1 MNMEQGRSIIKLFFN
16 IAITIII
23 PLLIIPICITIKP
36 AKFLD
41 EEAAFYLENKDF
53 ENEND
58 GNVRILIMGDSC
70 GKADWIP
77 ELLGEDVYNYS
88 LGGAGPID
96 EYYTLENYLGKNE
109 APEYVMYT
117 MSSWYFRNLSA
128 LWGRTVYFHR
138 LEMKNILD
146 LEKNVKRKKAY
157 SVVGTEH
164 TLLKYLGYELYLPQ
178 NYSKAFFSG
187 LPNNARLESNTAR
200 YKYARE
206 GKGHV
211 LYGKAEEYDELTPL
225 FVEHFEH
232 QEFLA
237 DYLYRTIELC
247 EKHNIRFIFQ
257 SPPLNPTSH
266 KAMGRTCYLEE
277 YTAFLEGIQE
287 KYPSAW
293 IETEVPSYDADCF
306 GDVHHLN
313 AKGAEQFTGQ
323 MKEKYSSIFEETK
336 GGH

>member
-1 MNMEQGRSIIKLFFN
+1 MEQEKQILKLFFN

-41 EEAAFYLENKDF
+41 EEAAYYLENKDF

-58 GNVRILIMGDSC
+58 GKIRILIMGDSC

-77 ELLGEDVYNYS
+77 ELLGEAVYNYS

-96 EYYTLENYLGKNE
+96 EYYTLENYLEKNE

-117 MSSWYFRNLSA
+117 MSSWYFRGLSA
-128 LWGRTVYFHR
+128 LWVRTVYFHR

-146 LEKNVKRKKAY
+146 LERMTKKQDAY

-164 TLLKYLGYELYLPQ
+164 ILLKYLGYRLYLPK

-187 LPNNARLESNTAR
+187 LFSNARLENNTAQ

-211 LYGKAEEYDELTPL
+211 LYGKAEEHDELTP
-225 FVEHFEH
+225 FFAEHFEY

-237 DYLYRTIELC
+237 AYLCRTIELC
-247 EKHNIRFIFQ
+247 EKHNIKFIFQ
-257 SPPLNPTSH
+257 SPPLNPCSH
-266 KAMGRTCYLEE
+266 KAMSDACYLEE
-277 YTAFLEGIQE
+277 YTAFLESIQK
-287 KYPSAW
+287 KYPSAQ
-293 IETEVPSYDADCF
+293 IETEILSYDADCF

-313 AKGAEQFTGQ
+313 AKGAERFTKQ
-323 MKEKYSSIFEETK
+323 MKEKYSGIFEETK